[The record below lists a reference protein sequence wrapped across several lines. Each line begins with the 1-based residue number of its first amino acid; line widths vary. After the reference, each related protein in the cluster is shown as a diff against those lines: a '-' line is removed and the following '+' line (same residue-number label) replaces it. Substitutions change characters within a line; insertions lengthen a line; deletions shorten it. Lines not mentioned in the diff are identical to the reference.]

1 MRADRLFSRR
11 TSRQAVLSPSTTCDP
26 LAQHP
31 SPESRA
37 GQIEFHPDT
46 RFADQKR
53 RARERASITLRS
65 RLLHFCLSHF
75 PNSYIIE
82 IHIYNQV
89 KIEKEK
95 SNTGRD
101 DELRLEQRKETLFD
115 LECQPF
121 SLPSHLRF
129 IFFFQRNAF
138 DSFITEYDE

>member
-53 RARERASITLRS
+53 RASERAREHRS
-65 RLLHFCLSHF
+65 LS
-75 PNSYIIE
+75 
-82 IHIYNQV
+82 
-89 KIEKEK
+89 
-95 SNTGRD
+95 
-101 DELRLEQRKETLFD
+101 D
-115 LECQPF
+115 LDF
-121 SLPSHLRF
+121 F
-129 IFFFQRNAF
+129 IFAF
-138 DSFITEYDE
+138 RIFLIPILSKYTYTIK